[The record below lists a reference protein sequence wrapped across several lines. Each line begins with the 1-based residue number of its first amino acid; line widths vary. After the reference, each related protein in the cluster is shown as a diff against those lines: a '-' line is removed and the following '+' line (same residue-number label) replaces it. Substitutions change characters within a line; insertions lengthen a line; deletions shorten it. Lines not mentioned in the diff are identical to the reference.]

1 MDIISFEGSN
11 ATRGGDDRKPGTGSQ
26 IKYLVTRNQYNGP
39 NTGELLS
46 AEMLTVEK
54 NIIVLVNNS
63 LKSGEYHTV
72 RTEK

>member
-26 IKYLVTRNQYNGP
+26 IKCLVTRNQYNGP

-46 AEMLTVEK
+46 AEITAVI
-54 NIIVLVNNS
+54 NVDC
-63 LKSGEYHTV
+63 GEEYN
-72 RTEK
+72 RIGK

>member
-26 IKYLVTRNQYNGP
+26 IKCLVTRNQYNGP

-46 AEMLTVEK
+46 AEITAVI
-54 NIIVLVNNS
+54 NVDC
-63 LKSGEYHTV
+63 
-72 RTEK
+72 